1 MCRFFWKWH
10 GLVPRLIYEEQL
22 VLASRQTPTERKE
35 PSKILFGKVGD
46 EFSLFPE
53 MVRPHAHK
61 CRSEPNQLTHVLE
74 AHTDDAKEMH
84 RLLVQFMCNTEFPIA
99 C

>member
-1 MCRFFWKWH
+1 M
-10 GLVPRLIYEEQL
+10 LAPRQ
-22 VLASRQTPTERKE
+22 SPTERKE

-84 RLLVQFMCNTEFPIA
+84 RLLAQFMCNTEFPIA